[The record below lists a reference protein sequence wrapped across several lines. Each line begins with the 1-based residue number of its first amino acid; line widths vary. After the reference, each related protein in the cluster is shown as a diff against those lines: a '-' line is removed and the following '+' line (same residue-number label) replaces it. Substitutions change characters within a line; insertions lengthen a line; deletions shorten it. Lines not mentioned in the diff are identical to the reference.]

1 MGFPWGIERWEREL
15 RRCFIRELHEEIGL
29 QVAPHRV
36 TYLRDYARTTVAQ
49 HRAVFYALSDVPAER
64 LTLGEGARL
73 AWIALAEISNFDL
86 TAATREDLEYFVVRM
101 NNSVRVCELRI
112 VPAREESLPAINA
125 LIARS
130 KAYWTWPAA
139 YLEQALALLAVDVD
153 YLRTHQSF
161 EVLDA
166 RSDLVSFVAIAALD
180 PIVVLDHLWVTPE
193 RIGHG
198 IGRRA
203 VESVIQFAR
212 DQQWSGLSVLP
223 DPPPAGF
230 YLRMVLQ

>member
-1 MGFPWGIERWEREL
+1 MGTMLHPKFIERRPKFGGLNDGNESFGE
-15 RRCFIRELHEEIGL
+15 CFIRELHEEIGL

-112 VPAREESLPAINA
+112 VPAREESAGYQRTDRA
-125 LIARS
+125 L
-130 KAYWTWPAA
+130 
-139 YLEQALALLAVDVD
+139 QG
-153 YLRTHQSF
+153 
-161 EVLDA
+161 VLDLA
-166 RSDLVSFVAIAALD
+166 GRVSRTGACVAC
-180 PIVVLDHLWVTPE
+180 
-193 RIGHG
+193 
-198 IGRRA
+198 
-203 VESVIQFAR
+203 
-212 DQQWSGLSVLP
+212 
-223 DPPPAGF
+223 
-230 YLRMVLQ
+230 

>member
-15 RRCFIRELHEEIGL
+15 RRMLYSRIARGIGL

-64 LTLGEGARL
+64 LTLGEGAGL

-101 NNSVRVCELRI
+101 NNCVRVCELRI
-112 VPAREESLPAINA
+112 VLAREESLPASNA

-130 KAYWTWPAA
+130 KAYLIWLAEC
-139 YLEQALALLAVDVD
+139 LERSLALFAFVVDYRLTLPCVDAVD
-153 YLRTHQSF
+153 
-161 EVLDA
+161 A
-166 RSDLVSFVAIAALD
+166 RV
-180 PIVVLDHLWVTPE
+180 
-193 RIGHG
+193 
-198 IGRRA
+198 
-203 VESVIQFAR
+203 
-212 DQQWSGLSVLP
+212 GLL
-223 DPPPAGF
+223 G
-230 YLRMVLQ
+230 